1 MLFEIWSLGKK
12 PYQGLRN
19 EHVSELHEREALHT
33 EALHTEALM
42 VILLERTCM
51 GTQGCT

>member
-33 EALHTEALM
+33 EALM

-51 GTQGCT
+51 VTQGCT